1 MPMKFKPST
10 YKRVGGIKRGSHTYM
25 SGASTVALQ
34 EALEASLS
42 TPKFKDKLRKELV
55 KRGAL

>member
-1 MPMKFKPST
+1 MPMKFKPSSYT
-10 YKRVGGIKRGSHTYM
+10 RRGGIKRGSHSYM
-25 SGASTVALQ
+25 SGASTASLQ

-42 TPKFKDKLRKELV
+42 TPKFKDKVRKELV

>member
-10 YKRVGGIKRGSHTYM
+10 YKRVGGIKRGSHSYM
-25 SGASTVALQ
+25 SGASTAALQ

-42 TPKFKDKLRKELV
+42 TPKFKDKVRKELV